1 MTPLHS
7 LEELDRLAL
16 CEPHDRL
23 LPLRLVSHALAHPP
37 RLARLPH
44 GVDVLRLH
52 REQRLDGT
60 ANLVLARV
68 RVDRKGHEV
77 LRLAPDRALLR
88 HERLADHVVK
98 VHAFPPSATAAES
111 RAWTCSRA
119 ARVKSRWEWRSTSW
133 TFRPSARITDTRA
146 RFLVERST
154 TALGSASTTNTLASP
169 RPSPFRISTTCLVL
183 I

>member
-16 CEPHDRL
+16 REPNDRL

-44 GVDVLRLH
+44 GVDVFHLH
-52 REQRLDGT
+52 RKQRLDGA
-60 ANLVLARV
+60 ANLVLARA

-88 HERLADHVVK
+88 NKRFADHVVK
-98 VHAFPPSATAAES
+98 VHAFPPPSATAAES
-111 RAWTCSRA
+111 RTWTCSRA
-119 ARVKSRWEWRSTSW
+119 
-133 TFRPSARITDTRA
+133 
-146 RFLVERST
+146 
-154 TALGSASTTNTLASP
+154 
-169 RPSPFRISTTCLVL
+169 
-183 I
+183 